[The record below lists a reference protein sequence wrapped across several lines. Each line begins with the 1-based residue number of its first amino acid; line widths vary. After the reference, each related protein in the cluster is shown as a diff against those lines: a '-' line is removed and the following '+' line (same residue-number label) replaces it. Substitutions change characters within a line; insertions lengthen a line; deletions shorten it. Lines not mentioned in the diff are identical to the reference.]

1 MDYSRLLIMVFVT
14 FLVVVIFIPIVK
26 RIAVHI
32 GAIDIPNKRK
42 VHKTPIPRMGGIG
55 IYLGFL
61 VGYML
66 FGSESIRMN
75 AILIGSFIIILTGL
89 IDDIKPVPAKYKIL
103 GQIAAASVIPL
114 YGGIILQDISAFG
127 IYLNF
132 GSLSTIITIIFI
144 VAIMNC
150 INIIDGL
157 DGLSSGIAIIYFLMI
172 GIIGVMFNSV
182 GLDMILTFIMLGA
195 TLGFWVYNFNPASIF
210 MGDSGSLFLGYIIS
224 VIALLG
230 YKNVTFTSLIVPI
243 FLLAIPIMDT
253 LFAIIR
259 RLLKHESI
267 AMPDK
272 SHLHHQ
278 LLKLNFSVKKT
289 VVIIYLVDILF
300 AMASINYIFGER
312 LSGYI
317 IYTILFI
324 IVAVFILKTDVIT
337 DKKIKEKKN
346 KNNKRK
352 IKGSKI
358 RKIRSRR
365 FY

>member
-1 MDYSRLLIMVFVT
+1 MDYSRLLIMIFVT
-14 FLVVVIFIPIVK
+14 FLFVVIFIPVVK

-42 VHKTPIPRMGGIG
+42 VHKFPIPRMGGIG
-55 IYLGFL
+55 IYAGFL
-61 VGYML
+61 GGYML

-75 AILIGSFIIILTGL
+75 AILIGSFIIIITGL
-89 IDDIKPVPAKYKIL
+89 IDDINPVPAKYKIL
-103 GQIAAASVIPL
+103 GQIAAAAVIPL
-114 YGGIILQDISAFG
+114 YGGIVLQDISAFG

-172 GIIGVMFNSV
+172 GIIGVLLNST

-289 VVIIYLVDILF
+289 VIIIYLVDILF
-300 AMASINYIFGER
+300 AAASINYVFGDR

-317 IYTILFI
+317 IYVILFI
-324 IVAVFILKTDVIT
+324 IVVIFVLKTDIIT
-337 DKKIKEKKN
+337 EKKLKEDN
-346 KNNKRK
+346 KKLRLIKKDVQKR
-352 IKGSKI
+352 
-358 RKIRSRR
+358 RK
-365 FY
+365 

>member
-1 MDYSRLLIMVFVT
+1 MSYNRLLLMVFVT
-14 FLVVVIFIPIVK
+14 FLAVVVLIPIIK
-26 RIAVHI
+26 RIAIHI
-32 GAIDIPNKRK
+32 GALDIPNKRK

-55 IYLGFL
+55 IYGGFL
-61 VGYML
+61 LGYML
-66 FGSESIRMN
+66 FGTESIRMN
-75 AILIGSFIIILTGL
+75 AILIGSFIVIITGL

-114 YGGIILQDISAFG
+114 YGGIVLQDISAFG
-127 IYLNF
+127 FCLNF
-132 GSLSTIITIIFI
+132 GVLAPIVTIIFI

-150 INIIDGL
+150 INLIDGL
-157 DGLSSGIAIIYFLMI
+157 DGLASGISIIYFLMI
-172 GIIGVMFNSV
+172 GIIAVLFNST

-195 TLGFWVYNFNPASIF
+195 TLGYWVYNFYPASIF

-267 AMPDK
+267 ATPDK
-272 SHLHHQ
+272 CHLHHQ
-278 LLKLNFSVKKT
+278 FLKLNFSVRKT
-289 VVIIYLVDILF
+289 VIIIYIVDILF
-300 AMASINYIFGER
+300 AIASINYIFGDR

-317 IYTILFI
+317 IYSILFI
-324 IVAVFILKTDVIT
+324 IVVMFIFKTDIIR
-337 DKKIKEKKN
+337 DRKEKEKKN
-346 KNNKRK
+346 KIKDRLKKRK
-352 IKGSKI
+352 
-358 RKIRSRR
+358 
-365 FY
+365 